1 MAKFCPIWIFNYGLI
16 ARFLYENFKGK
27 DYDPFEWNSE
37 CGGAFQELREKL
49 LQAPAL
55 ALPDLAK
62 PFDLYIQERRGLAFE
77 GISFKT
83 GSNLDVHQQM
93 NG

>member
-1 MAKFCPIWIFNYGLI
+1 MAKFRPIWIFNYGLI
-16 ARFLYENFKGK
+16 ARLLYEKFKGK

-37 CGGAFQELREKL
+37 CAGVFQELREKL

-62 PFDLYIQERRGLAFE
+62 PFDLHIHERRGLAFE
-77 GISFKT
+77 GISLST
-83 GSNLDVHQQM
+83 GTPGSGGFLFL
-93 NG
+93 